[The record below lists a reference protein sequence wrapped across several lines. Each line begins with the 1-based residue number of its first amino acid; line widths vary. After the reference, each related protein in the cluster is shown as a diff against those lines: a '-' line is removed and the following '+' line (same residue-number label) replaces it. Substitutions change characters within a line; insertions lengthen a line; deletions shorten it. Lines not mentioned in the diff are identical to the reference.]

1 MGGGVAAQGGS
12 VMIRNSTVT
21 SNTAR
26 SEPGYAAIGGGIYAQ
41 AGLSTLLDVANSIIA
56 GNRVIGDA
64 TAAPDVLGT
73 INLTNGHNI
82 FGSDVAGNVAGDR
95 ENIAPGAVF
104 AAIDPD
110 TGGGL
115 LSASG
120 IVPLLNSIT
129 NPALSGGDPLASSA
143 TGQLGGT
150 ARPLPGGS
158 LPDIGSIE
166 ISHALSTKPS
176 ANNDVITDGSAGHTI
191 NALGGADYIK
201 GMGGNDTLHGNGG
214 SDLLDGGA
222 GNDKLFGDAGI
233 DLVFYGGSTKV
244 TVDLSLATDKATRGS
259 EVDTLSGDRGSDRLL
274 CRRQLQGRCA
284 RQLVPGWA
292 AARTPP
298 PAAAAATCTTSM
310 PWPTARQVAPPAT

>member
-1 MGGGVAAQGGS
+1 M
-12 VMIRNSTVT
+12 R
-21 SNTAR
+21 
-26 SEPGYAAIGGGIYAQ
+26 
-41 AGLSTLLDVANSIIA
+41 
-56 GNRVIGDA
+56 
-64 TAAPDVLGT
+64 AAPDKREQATRPPSVAPEGGRYRAVPGPL
-73 INLTNGHNI
+73 IF
-82 FGSDVAGNVAGDR
+82 FGSDVAGNIAGDR
-95 ENIAPGAVF
+95 ENIAAGAIF

-166 ISHALSTKPS
+166 ISHALSTKPT
-176 ANNDVITDGSAGHTI
+176 ANNDVITDSSAGHTV

-201 GMGGNDTLHGNGG
+201 GMGGNDTLHGNDG

-259 EVDTLSGDRGSDRLL
+259 EVDTLSGIEGAIGSS
-274 CRRQLQGRCA
+274 
-284 RQLVPGWA
+284 A
-292 AARTPP
+292 ADSFKGDASTIGSRAGSARTPP
-298 PAAAAATCTTSM
+298 PAAAAAISTTST
-310 PWPTARQVAPPAT
+310 PWPTARPAAPPAT